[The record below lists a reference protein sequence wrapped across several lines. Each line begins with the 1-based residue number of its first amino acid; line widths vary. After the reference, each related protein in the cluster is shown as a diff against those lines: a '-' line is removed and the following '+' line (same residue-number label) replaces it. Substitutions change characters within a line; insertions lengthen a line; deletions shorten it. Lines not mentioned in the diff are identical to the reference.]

1 MKDKK
6 ASKQANKHA
15 SKQANKYASKR
26 YKSLNPEFKEVL

>member
-6 ASKQANKHA
+6 ASKHACKQVSRQISMQAGR
-15 SKQANKYASKR
+15 R